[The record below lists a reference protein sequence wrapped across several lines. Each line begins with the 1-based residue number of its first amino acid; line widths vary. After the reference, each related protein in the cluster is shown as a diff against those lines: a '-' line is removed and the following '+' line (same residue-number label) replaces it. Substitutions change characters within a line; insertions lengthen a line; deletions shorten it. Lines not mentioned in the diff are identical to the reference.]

1 MRNFI
6 LGFVAASFLFLV
18 GVAVFWQTQ
27 TKTTQATL
35 NHIFVEVDDNGLIKI
50 NGGNAGT
57 INDTNQF
64 SEMLKQTIQERRTR
78 RAAAK
83 EKGDA
88 RSLAQGEFSED
99 IVLKYPAGLDDEVA
113 VKILEIATS
122 LTKGSIS
129 LPAR

>member
-27 TKTTQATL
+27 TKTTQATS
-35 NHIFVEVDDNGLIKI
+35 NNIFVEVDDNGSIKI

-57 INDTNQF
+57 ISDTIQF
-64 SEMLKQTIQERRTR
+64 SETLKQTIQERRTK

-88 RSLAQGEFSED
+88 NSLARGEFSED
-99 IVLKYPAGLDDEVA
+99 IVLKYPPSLDDDVA
-113 VKILEIATS
+113 VKILKIATNS
-122 LTKGSIS
+122 TKGSVS
-129 LPAR
+129 LTAR